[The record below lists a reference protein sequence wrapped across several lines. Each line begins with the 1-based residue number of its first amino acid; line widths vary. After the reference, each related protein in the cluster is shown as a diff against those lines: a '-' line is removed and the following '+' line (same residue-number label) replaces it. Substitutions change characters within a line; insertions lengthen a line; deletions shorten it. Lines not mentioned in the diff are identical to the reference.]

1 MTYRQRT
8 MRAMSAC
15 VAAMCATYAPVR
27 AQTQTPPPAYPVKPV
42 RIIAPNGVGDT
53 ADILARLIG
62 QKVGERLGRQFVVD
76 NRPGA
81 AGQLGLELAARA
93 VPDGYTI
100 SMGQGT
106 NLAITPHT
114 YKNPRYD
121 PLKDF
126 VPIAVVATSYSALV
140 VHPGTPFKTVKELI
154 AYGRA
159 NPDKLTAASG
169 SELGF
174 QHLSFEL
181 LRLQSGARFVHVAY
195 KGSAAVVSD
204 LISGQV
210 DLSMSSYTA
219 FAPHIRSGRMRML
232 AITNPTRVALLPNVP
247 ALAEFV
253 PGYDMRGWYG
263 FVAPAAVPRDIVAL
277 LNAEINR
284 ATAQPDVRDKL
295 INAGLDIPSESPE
308 YFADL
313 IRRESAKFAKLV
325 RDAGLKPQ

>member
-1 MTYRQRT
+1 MRVVTKWRQV
-8 MRAMSAC
+8 ALSVFVLSAGHLH
-15 VAAMCATYAPVR
+15 
-27 AQTQTPPPAYPVKPV
+27 AQAQYPVKAV
-42 RIIAPNGVGDT
+42 RLIAPTGVGDT
-53 ADILARLIG
+53 GDILARLIG
-62 QKVGERLGRQFVVD
+62 QKVGERLGRQIVVD

-93 VPDGYTI
+93 VPDGYTL

-106 NLAITPHT
+106 NLAIVPHT
-114 YKNPRYD
+114 YKAPRYD

-126 VPIAVVATSYSALV
+126 APVAVVATSWSAFV
-140 VHPGTPFKTVKELI
+140 VHPGTPFKSMKDVL

-159 NPDKLTAASG
+159 NPYKLTAASG

-181 LRLQSGARFVHVAY
+181 LRVQTGVRLTHVAY
-195 KGSAAVVSD
+195 KGSAAIVSD

-210 DLSMSSYTA
+210 DVSMSSYTA
-219 FAPHIRSGRMRML
+219 FAPHIRSGRMRLL
-232 AITNPTRVALLPNVP
+232 AVTNPKRVALLPDVP
-247 ALAEFV
+247 AMAEFA

-263 FVAPAAVPRDIVAL
+263 FVAPAAVPRDIINL

-284 ATAQPDVRDKL
+284 ATSLPDVREKL
-295 INAGLDIPSESPE
+295 TLAGLDIPSESPE

-313 IRRESAKFAKLV
+313 IKRESAKFAKLV
-325 RDAGLKPQ
+325 RDAGLTPQ